1 MIKRRCTVISAGG
14 DSNMCDVDDENHNEM
29 ASQNLNNAAVQHTT
43 LIVGLLQDFTFE
55 FYTSIVFISDF
66 IVCRFVGGLMS
77 YFNTLFVFVC
87 I

>member
-29 ASQNLNNAAVQHTT
+29 ASQNLNNAAAQHTT

-55 FYTSIVFISDF
+55 FYKPTTYRTRGEHANHYTTDAVN
-66 IVCRFVGGLMS
+66 LM
-77 YFNTLFVFVC
+77 YALNG
-87 I
+87 